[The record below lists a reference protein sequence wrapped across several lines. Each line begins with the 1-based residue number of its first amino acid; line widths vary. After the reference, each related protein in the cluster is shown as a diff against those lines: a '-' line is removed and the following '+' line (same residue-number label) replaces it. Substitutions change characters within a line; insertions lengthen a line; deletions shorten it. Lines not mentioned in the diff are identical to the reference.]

1 MKLVIKKNYFIL
13 NQSIFKYTEKI
24 LDYFKLFLKI
34 FIL

>member
-24 LDYFKLFLKI
+24 LDYFNNLQNAGS
-34 FIL
+34 